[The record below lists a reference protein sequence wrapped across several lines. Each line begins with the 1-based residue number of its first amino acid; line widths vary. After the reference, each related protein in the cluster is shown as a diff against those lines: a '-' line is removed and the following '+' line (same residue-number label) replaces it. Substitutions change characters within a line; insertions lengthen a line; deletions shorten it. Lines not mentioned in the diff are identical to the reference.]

1 MSCVLRTELLAGS
14 VGVRLVLRC
23 PAVPGLV
30 VVLPASTF
38 MPGHWWWG
46 LCAVPASS
54 WRRGVVTVAATPW
67 RCLLPRLPPSS
78 RLGGGGEALRLLPVL
93 DASSRCLFGGGD
105 LRGSFSLSFPFP
117 WLLEPDGSSGLPP
130 AAALQALDFDSN
142 FPPLAS
148 AMSARESARAC
159 CSRALRARIDA

>member
-1 MSCVLRTELLAGS
+1 MSLRRCLASCGLSCLPDLSACGSSCAARLCLGSLLCPRLPPSCLGTGGGDCVWSLLLLGGGALS
-14 VGVRLVLRC
+14 RLPPLL
-23 PAVPGLV
+23 G
-30 VVLPASTF
+30 
-38 MPGHWWWG
+38 G
-46 LCAVPASS
+46 
-54 WRRGVVTVAATPW
+54 
-67 RCLLPRLPPSS
+67 CLLPLLPPSS
-78 RLGGGGEALRLLPVL
+78 RLGGGGEALRLLSVL

-159 CSRALRARIDA
+159 CSRAL